1 MDPID
6 QIRSVGP
13 HLADHFAAV
22 NRGLETL
29 TLTILP
35 ESNVDSKYSD
45 IDGID
50 PFGHLVVMRQRKL
63 FDDREKLISQIQAL
77 PGPGFDTF
85 LPRHSPFSCTS
96 WTGNHHQPFSMRS
109 DIIIVLHNS
118 PPSLITTSDDFYAR
132 STTGRTKERPRV

>member
-29 TLTILP
+29 TLAILP
-35 ESNVDSKYSD
+35 ESNVDSRDSD

-77 PGPGFDTF
+77 PGRASTPSF
-85 LPRHSPFSCTS
+85 LRHSPFSCTS
-96 WTGNHHQPFSMRS
+96 WAGNYHQPFSMAFGHCHR
-109 DIIIVLHNS
+109 
-118 PPSLITTSDDFYAR
+118 PP
-132 STTGRTKERPRV
+132 